1 MNKLL
6 VLLSSVLLSTS
17 TLAMSGHVGIS
28 TDYMWRGQTQ
38 SDHGLAVNFG
48 IEQDLGQGFY
58 IGNWNSSVDI
68 DGDRE
73 LESDFYGGFT
83 KSFES
88 GLWFNGEYIAYRYSG
103 DNSDGLDFEEIIWKV
118 GYESFSY
125 GKAEGVDLDMDYEWY
140 NIGLPFI
147 SWADVSLE
155 LGEWSDGRE
164 VKMLKADWS
173 LSDSMTLGLLVMSDV
188 KESEVEFGDAV
199 SLHFTH
205 KF

>member
-1 MNKLL
+1 
-6 VLLSSVLLSTS
+6 
-17 TLAMSGHVGIS
+17 MSGHVGIS

-38 SDHGLAVNFG
+38 TDHGMAVNFG

-68 DGDRE
+68 GGDRE

-88 GLWFNGEYIAYRYSG
+88 GFWFNGEYIAYRYSG
-103 DNSDGLDFEEIIWKV
+103 DNSDGLDFEERIFQV

-188 KESEVEFGDAV
+188 KEDDVEFGDAV